1 MVKTS
6 TYYTRAT
13 NFAILVI
20 AMVVWIAVL
29 AGVLYLVLTAVP
41 QDQEQRDYFLG
52 LAYLTMGVL
61 AFSLILLVAIIA
73 HYTASRLNPP
83 TEPFEATKYEDAWT
97 EAGRRLKPEDAP
109 PIEGFEE
116 EEDEL

>member
-1 MVKTS
+1 MVKIS
-6 TYYTRAT
+6 THYTRAT

-20 AMVVWIAVL
+20 AMVIWITVL
-29 AGVLYLVLTAVP
+29 ASVLYLVLTAA
-41 QDQEQRDYFLG
+41 QQEQEQRDYLLG

-61 AFSLILLVAIIA
+61 AFSLILLVGIIA
-73 HYTASRLNPP
+73 HHAAGRLKHPP
-83 TEPFEATKYEDAWT
+83 EQFKPTKYEDAWT

-116 EEDEL
+116 EDS

>member
-1 MVKTS
+1 MKIS
-6 TYYTRAT
+6 THYTRAT

-20 AMVVWIAVL
+20 AMVIWIAVL
-29 AGVLYLVLTAVP
+29 ASVLYLVLMAIR
-41 QDQEQRDYFLG
+41 QGHEQRDYLLG

-61 AFSLILLVAIIA
+61 AFSLILLVSIIA
-73 HYTASRLNPP
+73 HHAAGRLKHPP
-83 TEPFEATKYEDAWT
+83 EQFKPTKYEDAWT

-116 EEDEL
+116 EDS

>member
-1 MVKTS
+1 MTQ
-6 TYYTRAT
+6 YTRAT
-13 NFAILVI
+13 NFAILII

-29 AGVLYLVLTAVP
+29 AGVLYLVLTAVR
-41 QDQEQRDYFLG
+41 QGQEHRDYLLG

-61 AFSLILLVAIIA
+61 AVSLILLVGIIA
-73 HYTASRLNPP
+73 HHVASRLKHPP
-83 TEPFEATKYEDAWT
+83 ESFEPTKYEDAWT

-116 EEDEL
+116 EDS